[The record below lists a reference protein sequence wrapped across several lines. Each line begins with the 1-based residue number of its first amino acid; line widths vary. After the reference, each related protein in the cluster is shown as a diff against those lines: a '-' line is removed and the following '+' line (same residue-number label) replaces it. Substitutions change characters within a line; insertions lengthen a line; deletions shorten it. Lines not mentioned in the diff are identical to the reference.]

1 MSDHDLEDR
10 KLAEEIFRLGEP
22 IETVDAWSARKWQEA
37 ANEALKLVSEAEA
50 QRDRAEGLCQTMVKA
65 SQQDT
70 PEEWADVVYAMENM
84 LKERGLIK

>member
-50 QRDRAEGLCQTMVKA
+50 QRDRAEGLLLSVYRNLYHLDA
-65 SQQDT
+65 I
-70 PEEWADVVYAMENM
+70 EEL
-84 LKERGLIK
+84 LKSRGLIK